1 VNEPVIVDT
10 SAWVSYFR
18 KGKDKGQVADEV
30 ERLIVEELAHYSE
43 PIFLELAVGARAG
56 DGVAELEKNFGALPI
71 LKVEESDWHRAWE
84 TAFALRRKGLRVDIE
99 DLIVAA
105 TAIGNGAIVFH
116 HDKHFRSIADVA
128 PLKEYSFLP
137 GRK

>member
-1 VNEPVIVDT
+1 MNEPVIVDT
-10 SAWVSYFR
+10 SSWVRFFR

-30 ERLIVEELAHYSE
+30 ERLVVEELAHYTE
-43 PIFLELAVGARAG
+43 PIYLELAVGARAG
-56 DGVAELEKNFGALPI
+56 DGVAELEKNFDTLPI
-71 LKVEESDWHRAWE
+71 MMVGEDDWHRAWE
-84 TAFALRRKGLRVDIE
+84 MAFTLRRKGLRVDSV

-116 HDKHFRSIADVA
+116 HDKHFRSIAGVA
-128 PLKEYSFLP
+128 PFQEYSFLQ